1 MEASSMAGR
10 GRCGPEEAVDPS
22 TTTQLGAVTALSG
35 PRSIETSIFTS
46 KSHFSYF
53 PSPGNRAQ
61 QGDSGGPARDLPR
74 PGSRPEACRR
84 HPWGAQRVPRP
95 RMSPRPRLHQ
105 SVKSAKY
112 GLFRISRR
120 RTTARTARTQRLPSR
135 GSRGQGVGG
144 QPADT
149 SWLETRASNRL
160 RPSPGYEVVVCDAEA

>member
-1 MEASSMAGR
+1 MAGR
-10 GRCGPEEAVDPS
+10 GRCGSEEVVDP
-22 TTTQLGAVTALSG
+22 TTTTHLGAVTALSG

-46 KSHFSYF
+46 KSHFGYF
-53 PSPGNRAQ
+53 PSPGNRAK

-74 PGSRPEACRR
+74 PGSRSEACRR
-84 HPWGAQRVPRP
+84 HPWGAKRVPRP

-112 GLFRISRR
+112 GVFRYAADGRR
-120 RTTARTARTQRLPSR
+120 PGRHGRR
-135 GSRGQGVGG
+135 GSQAEEVEDDGVGG

-160 RPSPGYEVVVCDAEA
+160 RPSVRL